1 MPDRADRVSAASPR
15 VLLVTVAGWTGVARL
30 PRVLHEAGA
39 RVTLLSHRD
48 DLVAHTRYV
57 DERLHV
63 TTESLV
69 RSLRRLLDHRGD
81 EFRWVILGDQVVLTT
96 LVAVRSEAW
105 LNGWFPVDPQRDRPL
120 LLISKAAFVT
130 EMTKL
135 GMPIPTSEVVTGE
148 ATLRSAVHRIGYP
161 VIIKA
166 VTGTGGVGHR
176 KFASPA
182 DLDAFCGRLAPG
194 AEFVV
199 QRFIDGR
206 VGSTVVLYDRAR
218 PACWMASYKARVWP
232 APFGPS
238 CVREP
243 ADVPGMGD
251 VTARLG
257 TAIGMHG
264 VCGFDWI
271 QPDGRGPALVVEFNG
286 RPTAWIHMHRAFGA
300 DFPGSIRAM
309 LAGEAPS
316 PRPPAPIRPGAP
328 SIRMF
333 PQDLRRAMAQG
344 DWTLIARWCT
354 GLAGQN
360 DMPWDDLPL
369 LRAYLRA
376 LIRRITGWLRGT
388 SLRCAGPREDD
399 RTPDR
404 TDHRDGRR

>member
-1 MPDRADRVSAASPR
+1 MPDCADRVSPVSPR

-39 RVTLLSHRD
+39 RVTLLSRRG
-48 DLVAHTRYV
+48 DLAAHTRYV
-57 DERLHV
+57 DERLHI
-63 TTESLV
+63 TEASLV
-69 RSLRRLLDHRGD
+69 PSLRRLLDRRGA
-81 EFRWVILGDQVVLTT
+81 EFRWVILGDQAVLAA
-96 LVAVRSEAW
+96 LVAQCGEAW
-105 LNGWFPVDPQRDRPL
+105 LNGWFPVDPQSDRPL
-120 LLISKAAFVT
+120 LLISKAAFAT
-130 EMTKL
+130 EMTKV
-135 GMPIPTSEVVTGE
+135 GMPFPTSEVATGE
-148 ATLRSAVHRIGYP
+148 ATLRSAARRIGYP

-176 KFASPA
+176 KLTSPA
-182 DLDAFCGRLAPG
+182 DLDAFCGSLAPG

-206 VGSTVVLYDRAR
+206 VGSTVVLYDRGH

-257 TAIGMHG
+257 TATGMHG

-271 QPDGRGPALVVEFNG
+271 QPEGRGPALVVEFNG
-286 RPTAWIHMHRAFGA
+286 RPTAWIHMHGAFGA

-309 LAGEAPS
+309 LAGKAPS
-316 PRPPAPIRPGAP
+316 PRAPAPIRLGAP

-344 DWTLIARWCT
+344 DWVLILRWCT
-354 GLAGQN
+354 GLAGQT

-376 LIRRITGWLRGT
+376 LIRRMTGWLRGMYV
-388 SLRCAGPREDD
+388 R
-399 RTPDR
+399 
-404 TDHRDGRR
+404 